1 MQITPRPGEN
11 EYAFTVR
18 AHRELMPQVQDFH
31 RRNQMVWNSW
41 DQSSGPSRARQIASQ
56 KFPTDRYEFSPAHCH
71 FAEHDKV
78 EPSGNVKRVG
88 VNDLIQ
94 ILQENNSQIL
104 DRENFQ
110 AITLGH
116 TSDHYAAK
124 DPDVIGF
131 AGPYR
136 LGMIGHEK
144 PVFAI
149 FGDEYHRRDRINDI
163 QSAPRRSIELN
174 TLRSTGQRWFDPIAA
189 LGAKAPR
196 LAMPAKYDSS
206 TEAEVERYSVVA
218 PAYSPGGSNTHVPGN
233 NQVEKAVYGDS
244 VPPQTQQ
251 EDTMG
256 PNNISDQDIAA
267 IVAAIEQMPEIQ
279 FIRSMPQFLT
289 QGAGMGGNQDPMAG
303 PGGALGAAPPA
314 GGGDSVLA
322 APPAAGPGAA
332 GGLGAPDAG
341 DPGLGGQDEENYEA
355 LPEPGDEED
364 DEENMNQPYS
374 AQRHVNVDRYQAR
387 IGQLE
392 TTVAQQMKTINKMTA
407 VMQAEHRNAADV
419 RRRAQLET
427 LSNRY
432 SIIDCDEELEKCLYS
447 AGSAMT
453 DKDFD
458 KHLASLEKFGARA
471 EALGGARIPQG
482 ELPMT
487 EKDTERF
494 AAECQAAQDIFN
506 EKVNQ
511 GDWIDWD
518 TALGMARQRKS

>member
-1 MQITPRPGEN
+1 MQFTPRPGET

-18 AHRELMPQVQDFH
+18 AHKELLPVVPDFH
-31 RRNQMVWNSW
+31 QRNQMVWDSW
-41 DQSSGPSRARQIASQ
+41 DQNSGPSRARQIARQ
-56 KFPTDRYEFSPAHCH
+56 KFPTDRYAFSPAHCH

-78 EPSGNVKRVG
+78 EASGNVKRVG

-144 PVFAI
+144 PIFAI
-149 FGDEYHRRDRINDI
+149 FGDEYHRRDRLGDI

-196 LAMPAKYDSS
+196 LAMPAKYDS
-206 TEAEVERYSVVA
+206 TVEADIERYSVVA
-218 PAYSPGGSNTHVPGN
+218 PAYSPGGSNTYVPSS

-244 VPPQTQQ
+244 EPPQTKQ

-279 FIRSMPQFLT
+279 FIRSMPQFLS
-289 QGAGMGGNQDPMAG
+289 QGAGMGANQDPMAG
-303 PGGALGAAPPA
+303 PGGALGAAPPV
-314 GGGDSVLA
+314 GGGDAALA
-322 APPAAGPGAA
+322 APPAGPGGA
-332 GGLGAPDAG
+332 GGLGG
-341 DPGLGGQDEENYEA
+341 PGLGGPDEENYEA
-355 LPEPGDEED
+355 LPEPGDEDE
-364 DEENMNQPYS
+364 DEEPMSKPYS
-374 AQRHVNVDRYQAR
+374 AQRYVNVDRYQAR

-392 TTVAQQMKTINKMTA
+392 NTVSQQMKTINKMTA

-427 LSNRY
+427 MSSRY
-432 SIIDCDEELEKCLYS
+432 SIIDCDEELEKCLYEL
-447 AGSAMT
+447 GSQMT
-453 DKDFD
+453 DKDFE

-494 AAECQAAQDIFN
+494 AAECQIAQDIFN

-511 GDWIDWD
+511 GEWIDWD
-518 TALGMARQRKS
+518 TAMGLARQRKS